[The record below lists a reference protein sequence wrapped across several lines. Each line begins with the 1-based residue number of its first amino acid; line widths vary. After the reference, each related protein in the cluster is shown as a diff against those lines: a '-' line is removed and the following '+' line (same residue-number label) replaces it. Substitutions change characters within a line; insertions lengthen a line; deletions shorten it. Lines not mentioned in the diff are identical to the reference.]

1 MDAQSKQQLFGAV
14 SLVNDAV
21 GAAVN
26 ELAIVHQSIEAKPY
40 AMLALSPVAARAAKI
55 EQTQRIITTGVYNA
69 IGAINQI
76 VGAAI
81 RGSGKVV
88 GGERGE

>member
-26 ELAIVHQSIEAKPY
+26 ELAIVHRSIEAKPY
-40 AMLALSPVAARAAKI
+40 AMLALSPVAEHAAKI
-55 EQTQRIITTGVYNA
+55 EQTQRTITAGVYGV

-76 VGAAI
+76 VGVTI
-81 RGSGKVV
+81 RESSKVV
-88 GGERGE
+88 SGTRGE